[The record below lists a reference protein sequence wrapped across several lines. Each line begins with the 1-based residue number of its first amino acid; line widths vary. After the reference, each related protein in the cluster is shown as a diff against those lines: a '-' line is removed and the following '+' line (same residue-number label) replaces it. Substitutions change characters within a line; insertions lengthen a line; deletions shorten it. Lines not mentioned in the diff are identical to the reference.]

1 MQRKLEHCTDSFC
14 TACSIVPLV
23 QCSTNGAS
31 KLGIPL
37 GVRYPSQC
45 TPLFTRRCCKSVLI
59 SFTTV
64 HGLIEGVPFFNNEP
78 VNLIFKLK
86 FYLKKWTLYNDHRN
100 HYMLKTSIHNCYPLP
115 TSPPLHYISIQPYT
129 FNPNPRWLS
138 HPSCSPRHSNRSRH
152 HHSRRRPW
160 VWATIFDKSRCQ
172 HLRVKVQA
180 AYPGRER
187 WITPVPALRVRS
199 NGLPGQ
205 ELDSHP
211 VPAFASP
218 RSKAYR
224 VKNAG
229 LHPPSASATP
239 GQDQKPPGGQERWIH
254 TPCQHLRLRSR

>member
-180 AYPGRER
+180 AY
-187 WITPVPALRVRS
+187 RVE
-199 NGLPGQ
+199 NAGL
-205 ELDSHP
+205 HP
-211 VPAFASP
+211 CQLCESDQT
-218 RSKAYR
+218 AYR
-224 VKNAG
+224 VKN
-229 LHPPSASATP
+229 
-239 GQDQKPPGGQERWIH
+239 WIH
-254 TPCQHLRLRSR
+254 TPCQHLRSEIQSLHGSRTLVYTRPSICDSGSRPEKPPGGQER